1 VVASR
6 ERSVGPCRSA
16 NPHATGRVDTS
27 LFPRHRRR
35 RIDQAHPRSK
45 HHRLVDVVTLF
56 AGIALL
62 SIVTIGSTMGVV
74 AIDAARPHA
83 RAVAAIELSAGG
95 ASDER
100 DHPATA
106 LAATI
111 PATALSRSPAVRA
124 ATPAPTKAP
133 AATSA
138 PTPAPVATPALATSS
153 TSTKGAPRRALH
165 VPRPV
170 AAYLGDSYTTGWS
183 GAGIGKRGWP
193 AIVSASFGW
202 KTVNRAV
209 AGTGFVN
216 PGWTGQR
223 IRSRVT
229 PVLKSRPGIVFVAGG
244 HNDRRFGSRAAG
256 KAADAVLRRLRRE
269 LPDAVIVVIG
279 PIWAN
284 GSPPAAIRGIRAEL
298 RRHAA
303 AVGAIFVDPI
313 REGWFAGSAERLI
326 LADGIHPSNAG
337 HRRIAARVLAALD
350 ALR

>member
-1 VVASR
+1 
-6 ERSVGPCRSA
+6 
-16 NPHATGRVDTS
+16 
-27 LFPRHRRR
+27 
-35 RIDQAHPRSK
+35 
-45 HHRLVDVVTLF
+45 
-56 AGIALL
+56 
-62 SIVTIGSTMGVV
+62 M
-74 AIDAARPHA
+74 
-83 RAVAAIELSAGG
+83 
-95 ASDER
+95 
-100 DHPATA
+100 
-106 LAATI
+106 
-111 PATALSRSPAVRA
+111 
-124 ATPAPTKAP
+124 
-133 AATSA
+133 
-138 PTPAPVATPALATSS
+138 
-153 TSTKGAPRRALH
+153 
-165 VPRPV
+165 PRPV
-170 AAYLGDSYTTGWS
+170 AAYLGDSYTTGWA

-229 PVLKSRPGIVFVAGG
+229 AVLKAKPGIVFVAGG
-244 HNDRRFGSRAAG
+244 HNDSRFGARATG
-256 KAADAVLRRLRRE
+256 KAADVVLRRLRRE

-284 GSPPAAIRGIRAEL
+284 GSPPAAIRGIRTEL

-303 AVGAIFVDPI
+303 AIGAVFVDPI
-313 REGWFAGSAERLI
+313 REGWFAGSAGRFI

>member
-6 ERSVGPCRSA
+6 RRSVGTCRSA
-16 NPHATGRVDTS
+16 NPHATGRVDTR
-27 LFPRHRRR
+27 LFPRRLGRSIR
-35 RIDQAHPRSK
+35 QAHPRSR
-45 HHRLVDVVTLF
+45 HHRLADLVTLL
-56 AGIALL
+56 AGIAVL
-62 SIVTIGSTMGVV
+62 STLTIGWTIGFV
-74 AIDAARPHA
+74 ATDAARPLGSGI
-83 RAVAAIELSAGG
+83 AAINLSAGG
-95 ASDER
+95 ASDGR
-100 DHPATA
+100 DRPSSAHAATA
-106 LAATI
+106 PTTA
-111 PATALSRSPAVRA
+111 PARPTGVPV
-124 ATPAPTKAP
+124 ATPAPTPAP
-133 AATSA
+133 AATLA
-138 PTPAPVATPALATSS
+138 PATSS
-153 TSTKGAPRRALH
+153 ASTKGAPKRALD
-165 VPRPV
+165 VSRPV

-202 KTVNRAV
+202 KTVNLAV

-223 IRSRVT
+223 IRTRVT
-229 PVLKSRPGIVFVAGG
+229 AALESRPGIVFVAGG
-244 HNDRRFGSRAAG
+244 HNDRQFGSRATG
-256 KAADAVLRRLRRE
+256 KAADTVLLRLRRE

-284 GSPPAAIRGIRAEL
+284 GSPPAAIRGIRTEL

-313 REGWFAGSAERLI
+313 REGWFAGSAERFI

-350 ALR
+350 ELR

>member
-1 VVASR
+1 
-6 ERSVGPCRSA
+6 
-16 NPHATGRVDTS
+16 VD
-27 LFPRHRRR
+27 L
-35 RIDQAHPRSK
+35 
-45 HHRLVDVVTLF
+45 VTLF

-62 SIVTIGSTMGVV
+62 SVVTIGSTMGVV
-74 AIDAARPHA
+74 AIDTALPLAPG
-83 RAVAAIELSAGG
+83 VAAVERSAGG
-95 ASDER
+95 AIDER
-100 DHPATA
+100 DHRSIA
-106 LAATI
+106 LAATT
-111 PATALSRSPAVRA
+111 PTMAPSRSPAVL
-124 ATPAPTKAP
+124 ATTSASTPAP

-138 PTPAPVATPALATSS
+138 TTPAPASTSALATSS
-153 TSTKGAPRRALH
+153 TSAKAAPRRAVD

-183 GAGIGKRGWP
+183 DAGIGKRGWP

-216 PGWTGQR
+216 PGWTAQR

-229 PVLKSRPGIVFVAGG
+229 AVLKARPGIVFVAGG
-244 HNDRRFGSRAAG
+244 HNDNRFGSRATG

-284 GSPPAAIRGIRAEL
+284 GSPPAAIRGIRTEL
-298 RRHAA
+298 RRQAA
-303 AVGAIFVDPI
+303 TIGAVFVDPI
-313 REGWFAGSAERLI
+313 REGWFTGSAERFI

>member
-1 VVASR
+1 M
-6 ERSVGPCRSA
+6 
-16 NPHATGRVDTS
+16 D
-27 LFPRHRRR
+27 L
-35 RIDQAHPRSK
+35 
-45 HHRLVDVVTLF
+45 VTLF

-62 SIVTIGSTMGVV
+62 SVVTIGSTMGVV
-74 AIDAARPHA
+74 AIDTALPLAPG
-83 RAVAAIELSAGG
+83 VAAVERSAGG
-95 ASDER
+95 AIDER
-100 DHPATA
+100 DHRSIA
-106 LAATI
+106 LAATT
-111 PATALSRSPAVRA
+111 PTMAPSRSPAVL
-124 ATPAPTKAP
+124 ATTSASTPAP

-138 PTPAPVATPALATSS
+138 TTPAPASTSALATSS
-153 TSTKGAPRRALH
+153 TSAKAAPRRAVD

-183 GAGIGKRGWP
+183 DAGIGKRGWP

-216 PGWTGQR
+216 PGWTAQR

-229 PVLKSRPGIVFVAGG
+229 AVLKARPGIVFVAGG
-244 HNDRRFGSRAAG
+244 HNDNRFGSRATG

-284 GSPPAAIRGIRAEL
+284 GSPPAAIRGIRTEL
-298 RRHAA
+298 RRQAA
-303 AVGAIFVDPI
+303 TIGAVFVDPI
-313 REGWFAGSAERLI
+313 REGWFTGSAERFI

>member
-1 VVASR
+1 M
-6 ERSVGPCRSA
+6 
-16 NPHATGRVDTS
+16 
-27 LFPRHRRR
+27 
-35 RIDQAHPRSK
+35 
-45 HHRLVDVVTLF
+45 LF
-56 AGIALL
+56 AGITLL
-62 SIVTIGSTMGVV
+62 SVLTIGSTMGVV
-74 AIDAARPHA
+74 AIEAARPLA
-83 RAVAAIELSAGG
+83 PEVVAIELSAGP
-95 ASDER
+95 ATDER
-100 DHPATA
+100 DHRSIPLAT
-106 LAATI
+106 TT
-111 PATALSRSPAVRA
+111 PTTSPSRSPSVLPASSAPTRA
-124 ATPAPTKAP
+124 AAV
-133 AATSA
+133 TSA
-138 PTPAPVATPALATSS
+138 PAGPS
-153 TSTKGAPRRALH
+153 TSTSDAPGRALD

-229 PVLKSRPGIVFVAGG
+229 AVLKAQPGIVFVAGG
-244 HNDRRFGSRAAG
+244 HNDNRFGSRATG

-284 GSPPAAIRGIRAEL
+284 GSPPAAIRGIRTEL
-298 RRHAA
+298 RRQAA
-303 AVGAIFVDPI
+303 AIGAVFVDPI
-313 REGWFAGSAERLI
+313 REGWFSGPAERFI

-337 HRRIAARVLAALD
+337 HRRMAARVLTALD